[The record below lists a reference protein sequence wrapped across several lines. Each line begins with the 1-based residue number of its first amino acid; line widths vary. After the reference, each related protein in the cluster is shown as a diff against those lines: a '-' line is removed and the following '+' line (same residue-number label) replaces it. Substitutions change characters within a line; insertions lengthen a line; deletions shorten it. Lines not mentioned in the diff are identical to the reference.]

1 MESLNKMLEWATTRR
16 TLFSM
21 DISSSELLTL
31 TKETGGESALNS
43 NAMSHELL
51 LLYRPRELLR
61 FCPVFLQTV
70 FFKHLRILSFV
81 LQIAPPEHYKN
92 TNLTIEIFTEL
103 FLVHF
108 QTLFHTL
115 IFFLDCFNNI
125 FFDFFVCFSIVWNK
139 NSFELFSILVLT
151 LLPESLIL
159 PFNSNLLIFW
169 SSIFSSTPVFW
180 PKFAVQHALP
190 LAWKVRM
197 LSHTNC
203 YLFCHYFYSSKTKQI
218 ILVFQKTKWVYMD
231 NIEW

>member
-1 MESLNKMLEWATTRR
+1 MKSTLLASLLFLVLNLFSSMFCFCLHFNIFIIISQNMESLNKMLEWATTRR

-31 TKETGGESALNS
+31 TKETGGESALNL
-43 NAMSHELL
+43 NAMSHNLL

-92 TNLTIEIFTEL
+92 TNLTIGIFTEL
-103 FLVHF
+103 FPVHF

-125 FFDFFVCFSIVWNK
+125 FFDFFVCFSIV
-139 NSFELFSILVLT
+139 
-151 LLPESLIL
+151 
-159 PFNSNLLIFW
+159 
-169 SSIFSSTPVFW
+169 
-180 PKFAVQHALP
+180 
-190 LAWKVRM
+190 
-197 LSHTNC
+197 
-203 YLFCHYFYSSKTKQI
+203 
-218 ILVFQKTKWVYMD
+218 
-231 NIEW
+231 

>member
-1 MESLNKMLEWATTRR
+1 MKSTLLASLLCLVLNLFSSMFCFCLHFNIFIIISQNMESLNKMLEWATTRR

-92 TNLTIEIFTEL
+92 TNLTIGIFTEL

-108 QTLFHTL
+108 QTLSHTL

-125 FFDFFVCFSIVWNK
+125 FFDFFVCFSIV
-139 NSFELFSILVLT
+139 
-151 LLPESLIL
+151 
-159 PFNSNLLIFW
+159 
-169 SSIFSSTPVFW
+169 
-180 PKFAVQHALP
+180 
-190 LAWKVRM
+190 
-197 LSHTNC
+197 
-203 YLFCHYFYSSKTKQI
+203 
-218 ILVFQKTKWVYMD
+218 
-231 NIEW
+231 